1 MSTKGIFTLLNK
13 WDYRYLDLAE
23 HIATWSKDPSRQI
36 GAVAIGDKGQ
46 VLAQGYNGFPRK
58 ILDST
63 ERYTN
68 REKKYKFVV
77 HAEMNC
83 IYNAGFN
90 GVSLDGST
98 MYVTGL
104 PTCSNCALGVI
115 QVGVKRVVMR
125 ADVDER
131 WHDSWSLTKQLFQEA
146 GVKYELIAEAE
157 RSSRCQG

>member
-1 MSTKGIFTLLNK
+1 MYTKGTFILSNK
-13 WDYRYLDLAE
+13 WDKRFLEMAKLVAS
-23 HIATWSKDPSRQI
+23 WSKDPSTQV
-36 GAVAIGDKGQ
+36 GAVAVRNRTVI
-46 VLAQGYNGFPRK
+46 AQGYNGFPRQ
-58 ILDST
+58 IVDST

-68 REKKYKFVV
+68 RDKKYKYVV

-125 ADVDER
+125 ADVEER
-131 WHDSWSLTKQLFQEA
+131 WRDSWSLTKQLFQEA
-146 GVKYELIAEAE
+146 GVKYELIAATEE
-157 RSSRCQG
+157 SNK

>member
-1 MSTKGIFTLLNK
+1 MKGIFTLLSK

-36 GAVAIGDKGQ
+36 GAVAIGNKGQ
-46 VLAQGYNGFPRK
+46 VLAQGYNGFPRN
-58 ILDST
+58 IIDSN
-63 ERYTN
+63 ERYTD
-68 REKKYKFVV
+68 REKKYKLVV

-98 MYVTGL
+98 IYVTGL

-131 WHDSWSLTKQLFQEA
+131 WRDSWSLTKQLFQEA
-146 GVKYELIAEAE
+146 GVKYELIAKTEKSHE
-157 RSSRCQG
+157 

>member
-1 MSTKGIFTLLNK
+1 
-13 WDYRYLDLAE
+13 
-23 HIATWSKDPSRQI
+23 
-36 GAVAIGDKGQ
+36 
-46 VLAQGYNGFPRK
+46 
-58 ILDST
+58 
-63 ERYTN
+63 
-68 REKKYKFVV
+68 
-77 HAEMNC
+77 
-83 IYNAGFN
+83 
-90 GVSLDGST
+90 

-146 GVKYELIAEAE
+146 GVRYELIAKTE